1 MWEGG
6 AGVRVFVIRM
16 CRSRAD
22 PRTHIAL
29 GFADQIAV
37 RHISFAPDLI
47 LTVFLHFLSDT
58 SERTPVQITKHPVQ
72 YP

>member
-1 MWEGG
+1 
-6 AGVRVFVIRM
+6 VIRM

-22 PRTHIAL
+22 LRTHIAL

-37 RHISFAPDLI
+37 RHISFVPDLI
-47 LTVFLHFLSDT
+47 LTVFFHFLSDT

-72 YP
+72 HPQSILTLISH